1 MRTSSN
7 SKEDAGGS
15 PKPLRVNQNERFHCE
30 LLSSFFQEYIQYL
43 QTLGFMLID
52 LKQSVNKKSRSN
64 LQQESSD
71 SGPVRRR
78 HTTGKSSKVE
88 NKTMYLQKSLL
99 GGILIFEIGI
109 SEPFFYTK
117 LHALEASR
125 IQLRA
130 NQQLTGKTFVSSF
143 IDECDRIKV
152 LIHLHSFTYDYHLR
166 TIQAHL
172 GGRVTSLRSGF
183 HIVSFLEDFMKYYSK
198 GPNFARCVYNLY
210 ISIRNSFANSI
221 MSSLLADGQFP
232 Q

>member
-1 MRTSSN
+1 MLLTLNQSQVRTSSN
-7 SKEDAGGS
+7 SKEEAGGS
-15 PKPLRVNQNERFHCE
+15 PKPLRVNQNERFHSE
-30 LLSSFFQEYIQYL
+30 LLSNFFQEYIQYL

-64 LQQESSD
+64 LQQDSSSES
-71 SGPVRRR
+71 GQVRRR
-78 HTTGKSSKVE
+78 HTTGKTSKIE

-109 SEPFFYTK
+109 AEPFFYTK

-125 IQLRA
+125 IQLRT

-172 GGRVTSLRSGF
+172 VGRVTSLRSGF

-198 GPNFARCVYNLY
+198 GPNFARYALNICW
-210 ISIRNSFANSI
+210 
-221 MSSLLADGQFP
+221 D
-232 Q
+232 

>member
-15 PKPLRVNQNERFHCE
+15 PKPLRVNQNERFHSE

-64 LQQESSD
+64 LQQDSSSSD
-71 SGPVRRR
+71 SGQVRRR
-78 HTTGKSSKVE
+78 HTTGKTSKIE

-109 SEPFFYTK
+109 AEPFFYTK

-125 IQLRA
+125 IQLRT

-172 GGRVTSLRSGF
+172 VGRVTSLRSGF

-198 GPNFARCVYNLY
+198 GPNFARYALNICW
-210 ISIRNSFANSI
+210 
-221 MSSLLADGQFP
+221 D
-232 Q
+232 

>member
-1 MRTSSN
+1 MVFADLESPESEKLTDSVSE
-7 SKEDAGGS
+7 KEE
-15 PKPLRVNQNERFHCE
+15 KEEERE
-30 LLSSFFQEYIQYL
+30 
-43 QTLGFMLID
+43 
-52 LKQSVNKKSRSN
+52 
-64 LQQESSD
+64 D

-78 HTTGKSSKVE
+78 HTTGKSSKIE

-152 LIHLHSFTYDYHLR
+152 LIHLQDHYKINHS
-166 TIQAHL
+166 AA
-172 GGRVTSLRSGF
+172 
-183 HIVSFLEDFMKYYSK
+183 VS
-198 GPNFARCVYNLY
+198 
-210 ISIRNSFANSI
+210 
-221 MSSLLADGQFP
+221 
-232 Q
+232 

>member
-1 MRTSSN
+1 MGHINTSVVEISSQSLAFVSTFNQLQVRTSSN

-15 PKPLRVNQNERFHCE
+15 PKPLRVNQNERFHSE
-30 LLSSFFQEYIQYL
+30 LLSNFFQEYIQYL

-52 LKQSVNKKSRSN
+52 LKQSVNKKSRGT
-64 LQQESSD
+64 QDSSD
-71 SGPVRRR
+71 SGQVRRR
-78 HTTGKSSKVE
+78 HATGKSSKIE

-109 SEPFFYTK
+109 AEPFFYTK

-125 IQLRA
+125 IQLRT

-172 GGRVTSLRSGF
+172 VGRVTSLRSGF

-198 GPNFARCVYNLY
+198 RPNFARLT
-210 ISIRNSFANSI
+210 ST
-221 MSSLLADGQFP
+221 
-232 Q
+232 